1 MKIHPWDISM
11 YRYKKR
17 ASPIQGVKKM
27 QNKKAKFV
35 APLLA
40 LAVTF
45 GALTAVAQQKTSS
58 SKAKQETTAKKEKSK
73 YHRLPTNFGKLEL
86 TEEQISEIYA
96 IKDDMG
102 PKIDALTKEL
112 AEMKAEQD
120 QKIKDVLTRTQVTA
134 LNKLKDGSRSGEGFL
149 LRKGQR
155 STKGTDARCVHEKL
169 SSSGTRG
176 EVRECWEQSR
186 TSPLLPQHRK
196 SVWREVS
203 RSTWSPLRELASK
216 NT

>member
-1 MKIHPWDISM
+1 
-11 YRYKKR
+11 
-17 ASPIQGVKKM
+17 M

-134 LNKLKDGSRSGEGFL
+134 LNKLKDGSRSGE
-149 LRKGQR
+149 
-155 STKGTDARCVHEKL
+155 DNEEEK
-169 SSSGTRG
+169 
-176 EVRECWEQSR
+176 
-186 TSPLLPQHRK
+186 PAAKKPAAKK
-196 SVWREVS
+196 SAKKKSADE
-203 RSTWSPLRELASK
+203 
-216 NT
+216 